1 MARTALHQA
10 AVSSGERTQM
20 RIDEGFDVN
29 EADTDG
35 LTPIHIASINKSY
48 DAANVLL
55 QAGAHVDPQD
65 KWGNTPLNRAVFEVG
80 AAKLV
85 QLLIDHGADPT
96 IANHYGHSPIS
107 EVKRYRQTDYLAILE
122 KADPPSKDSVIEG

>member
-10 AVSSGERTQM
+10 AVSSAERTQL

-29 EADTDG
+29 EADADG
-35 LTPIHIASINKSY
+35 LTPLHIACINKNF

-65 KWGNTPLNRAVFEVG
+65 KWGNTPLGRAVFGKDGTVD
-80 AAKLV
+80 LV
-85 QLLIDHGADPT
+85 QLLVDHGADPT
-96 IANHYGHSPIS
+96 IENHSAVS
-107 EVKRYRQTDYLAILE
+107 ALKLARRLQKLDYLVVFENDA
-122 KADPPSKDSVIEG
+122 PPRTRS